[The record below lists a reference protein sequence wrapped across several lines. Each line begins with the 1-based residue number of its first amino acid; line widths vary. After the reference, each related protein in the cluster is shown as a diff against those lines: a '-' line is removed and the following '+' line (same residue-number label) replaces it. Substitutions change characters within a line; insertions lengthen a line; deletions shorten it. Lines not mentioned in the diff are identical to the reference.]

1 VIVDKK
7 QSACRAR
14 RGLKRLAADGMSACS
29 VNAPSYRR
37 RLNVSFSA
45 ARSIIFLSCCV
56 LSLASSGCSERVA
69 DEPRTTAEKRL
80 NVFVGIAPLADIV
93 ERIGGPTVD
102 VHVLLP
108 PGQDPH
114 TFELSPRQVAALNN
128 AKAFFYIGMPFEEQ
142 IVSRIAGSP
151 RRPEIIDA
159 AQGVV
164 KRDME
169 DREHLVAEKNDEDK
183 AHGADAQRRGL
194 DPHVWLSP
202 QCLKIISENVARSLE
217 RLDPD
222 NARAYVKNLIELI
235 HDIDATD
242 EKIKKMLEPLRGRT
256 FFVFHPAFGYFAD
269 AYGLKQE
276 AVEAG
281 GKQPTPRQLL
291 SLIDLAKRENI
302 KTIFAQ
308 PQFDPHSAETIAGA
322 IGGRVVPLDD
332 LAKDVL
338 CNLTDIAEKIR
349 ESFK

>member
-1 VIVDKK
+1 VIVGKQPFKTDKPISFAFR
-7 QSACRAR
+7 SAKVALLSR
-14 RGLKRLAADGMSACS
+14 SE
-29 VNAPSYRR
+29 R
-37 RLNVSFSA
+37 RLKKVIDSPLLIYFC
-45 ARSIIFLSCCV
+45 LGCV
-56 LSLASSGCSERVA
+56 FSLASSGCSERVA
-69 DEPRTTAEKRL
+69 DESTRSAAEKRL

-93 ERIGGPTVD
+93 QRIGGPTVD

-142 IVSRIAGSP
+142 IVSRITGSP

-159 AQGVV
+159 AQGIV
-164 KRDME
+164 KLDME
-169 DREHLVAEKNDEDK
+169 DHEHLTAEKNDNDK
-183 AHGADAQRRGL
+183 NRGADAQRRGL

-202 QCLKIISENVARSLE
+202 QYLKIISENVAQTLE

-222 NARAYVKNLIELI
+222 NAKSYIYNLIELL
-235 HDIDATD
+235 HDIDATN
-242 EKIKKMLEPLRGRT
+242 EKIGKMLEPLRGRT

-349 ESFK
+349 ESFM